1 MKRTV
6 LIIFSAFAILS
17 ANAQCVPSSGFSG
30 NGIAFMPAQLEPVYT
45 CAGCGDREVVLSLQT
60 FGDTTLAVEISPGN
74 PPLDVTVFADFFRL
88 DSVAGL
94 PAGLSY
100 TTNSAFDTTYD
111 EVLNP
116 FGYWVNVGDTATG
129 FTPVSGCISIT
140 GPEAAWNAAV
150 NGGPNSD
157 GQYPLT
163 IFIDARAANFSPAA
177 IADVVGYNTW
187 LTDMGFL
194 LDAFG
199 DPNFTPN
206 GMKFEGKTLDVR
218 ASGVGIYE
226 ASRTDLSSVKN
237 FPNPFNLSTI
247 ISFEALESGKNYS
260 FVVTDLLGKVVRS
273 QQIQTVKGV
282 NQLVFEKGEL
292 TSGIYFYSLSNGQV
306 STTHKM
312 VIE

>member
-6 LIIFSAFAILS
+6 LSIISAFAFLS
-17 ANAQCVPSSGFSG
+17 ANAQCVPSLGFSG
-30 NGIAFMPAQLEPVYT
+30 NGIAFMPSQLDPVFT
-45 CAGCGDREVVLSLQT
+45 CVGCGDHEVVLSLQT

-88 DSVAGL
+88 DSIGGL
-94 PAGLSY
+94 PAGLTY

-111 EVLNP
+111 EVTDP
-116 FGYWVNVGDTATG
+116 FGYWINEGDTTIG

-140 GPEAAWNAAV
+140 GPETAWNAAV

-157 GQYPLT
+157 GLYPLT
-163 IFIDARAANFSPAA
+163 IFIDARAANFNPAA

-218 ASGVGIYE
+218 ASGVGID
-226 ASRTDLSSVKN
+226 DLSRAELSAVKN
-237 FPNPFNLSTI
+237 HPNPFTNATT
-247 ISFEALESGKNYS
+247 ISFESMESGANCGL
-260 FVVTDLLGKVVRS
+260 VITDLLGKMVYSR
-273 QQIQTVKGV
+273 QIQTRKGS
-282 NQLVFEKGEL
+282 NQVVFEKGQL
-292 TSGIYFYSLSNGQV
+292 PSGVYFYSLSNGKSSVAQ
-306 STTHKM
+306 KM